1 MPGLRHH
8 DVQLSHAGGGIGG
21 LGQDA
26 GGRSREVSDI
36 KSLAEELK
44 RAQLNLKAVL
54 HEDGGVYSRTKWT
67 VDECKV
73 KLFDALTA
81 SIPLDRLREICAA
94 ERDGRCAVLRPAQQP
109 SKDGKEKPSC
119 FYTDKP
125 RREYCMA
132 YCHSR
137 WDDEPID
144 ACKECWFCDGNDDFR
159 ESAEAALKGGTA

>member
-1 MPGLRHH
+1 MKEIERAINLISEGEI
-8 DVQLSHAGGGIGG
+8 DYSGIYDCE
-21 LGQDA
+21 LNE
-26 GGRSREVSDI
+26 RVTEVI
-36 KSLAEELK
+36 
-44 RAQLNLKAVL
+44 LNA
-54 HEDGGVYSRTKWT
+54 
-67 VDECKV
+67 
-73 KLFDALTA
+73 
-81 SIPLDRLREICAA
+81 LREKA
-94 ERDGRCAVLRPAQQP
+94 ERDGRCVVLRPAQQP

-159 ESAEAALKGGTA
+159 ESAEAALRKEQEK